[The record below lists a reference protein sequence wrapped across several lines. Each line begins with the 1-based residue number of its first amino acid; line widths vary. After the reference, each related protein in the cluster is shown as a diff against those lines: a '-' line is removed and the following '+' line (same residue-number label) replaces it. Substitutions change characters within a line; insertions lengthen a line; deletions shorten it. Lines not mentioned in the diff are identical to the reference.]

1 MIYTTDNAFE
11 YSHCI
16 LKDYNNITAIFYNN
30 RTEEF
35 VASSCLTEKEFIDSI
50 GYKSLVEHVNFLLTV
65 NLDFNEKETNLA
77 KDFKKRYIEYFI

>member
-1 MIYTTDNAFE
+1 MSNSKFAFE

-16 LKDYNNITAIFYNN
+16 LKDDNNIAAIFYNN

-35 VASSCLTEKEFIDSI
+35 VASSCLTEKEFINTM
-50 GYKSLVEHVNFLLTV
+50 GYKLLVKHVNFVLTI
-65 NLDFNEKETNLA
+65 NLDEEEIKLA

>member
-1 MIYTTDNAFE
+1 MIYTTDDGFK

-16 LKDYNNITAIFYNN
+16 LKDINNITAIFYNN

-35 VASSCLTEKEFIDSI
+35 VASSCLTEKEFINTM
-50 GYKSLVEHVNFLLTV
+50 GYKSLVEHVNFVLTGS
-65 NLDFNEKETNLA
+65 LDEEEIKLA

>member
-1 MIYTTDNAFE
+1 MIHTTDDEFK

-16 LKDYNNITAIFYNN
+16 LKDNNNVTAIFYNN

-50 GYKSLVEHVNFLLTV
+50 GYKSLVEHVNFVLTRS
-65 NLDFNEKETNLA
+65 LDEKEIKLA

>member
-1 MIYTTDNAFE
+1 MIYTTDYAFE

-16 LKDYNNITAIFYNN
+16 LKDNDKVDAIFYND

-35 VASSCLTEKEFIDSI
+35 MCYHLTEKEFINTM
-50 GYKSLVEHVNFLLTV
+50 GYELLVEHVNFLLTV